1 MSLILGHS
9 LGVREKILATP
20 SVGVGGETRGL
31 RRKRTDLARSKKPY
45 LSTKKV
51 CWVFWEFRSEQTQ
64 I

>member
-31 RRKRTDLARSKKPY
+31 RRKRTDLARSKKS
-45 LSTKKV
+45 LSQYEKGLLG
-51 CWVFWEFRSEQTQ
+51 FWEFMSEQTQ